1 MDTNRGLEMIPD
13 KCPNCEKHMKWINK
27 RGTKNTV
34 QCPICKSIYDIIEE
48 RLS

>member
-1 MDTNRGLEMIPD
+1 MILD
-13 KCPNCEKHMKWINK
+13 KCPNCEKHMTWIKK

-48 RLS
+48 ILC